1 MSVKHKNALKATR
14 LRGPAFSFGANYKEL
29 LQQKDKPLNLDE
41 KEKKEV
47 RARLERAIKNRRKS
61 LLEQLD
67 NKPKQSL
74 EQPQQEP
81 AQTPRE
87 QASQQEE
94 KPQLRIDKEQ
104 LKQPQPEA
112 GLPQISSLPVRKF
125 KAG

>member
-14 LRGPAFSFGANYKEL
+14 LKGPAFSFGANYKEL
-29 LQQKDKPLNLDE
+29 LQQRDKPSNLDE
-41 KEKKEV
+41 KEKIEV

-67 NKPKQSL
+67 NKPKQL
-74 EQPQQEP
+74 LKEQPQK
-81 AQTPRE
+81 PRE
-87 QASQQEE
+87 QAPQQEE
-94 KPQLRIDKEQ
+94 KLHLRIDKEQ